1 MSQARGRCRSSVSA
15 RPRGGLTNVIA
26 FYNICLIKMS
36 RQPRQCALPF
46 RTWGGRRPGA
56 GRKPAGPRAGV
67 PHRRRPL
74 HHRGQPVH
82 VTLRAVR
89 GLPSLRGVRLFW
101 ALRRSLAAAS
111 GAPFRVVHFSVQAN
125 HVHLLVEAEGTH
137 ALGRGMQGLG
147 IRLAKAINRRLRR
160 RGRVW
165 AGRYH
170 GRALRTP
177 REVRNGLVYV
187 LLNGRKHG
195 AIDRGI
201 DPCSSGAWFGGWR
214 EGVEPAREPAPVAPP
229 RTWLLR
235 VVWQRSGPIGV
246 EEAPAAPGR
255 RTGRPSARRSPT
267 W

>member
-1 MSQARGRCRSSVSA
+1 MSLQ
-15 RPRGGLTNVIA
+15 T
-26 FYNICLIKMS
+26 
-36 RQPRQCALPF
+36 RQGALPF
-46 RTWGGRRPGA
+46 WTWGGRGPGA

-89 GLPSLRGVRLFW
+89 GLPSLRGMRLFR
-101 ALRRSLAAAS
+101 ALRSGLAAAS
-111 GAPFRVVHFSVQAN
+111 AATFRVVHFSVQTN
-125 HVHLLVEAEGTH
+125 HVHLLVEAEGTQ

-147 IRLAKAINRRLRR
+147 IRLAKAINRRLGR
-160 RGRVW
+160 RGCVW
-165 AGRYH
+165 AERYH

-195 AIDRGI
+195 AIRRGI

-214 EGVEPAREPAPVAPP
+214 EGVEPSREPPPVARPQ
-229 RTWLLR
+229 TWLLR
-235 VVWQRSGPIGV
+235 VGWRRSGPISVDDG
-246 EEAPAAPGR
+246 PAAPGR
-255 RTGRPSARRSPT
+255 RTGRSGGSCQNPPALLLRA
-267 W
+267 

>member
-1 MSQARGRCRSSVSA
+1 MSLQ
-15 RPRGGLTNVIA
+15 T
-26 FYNICLIKMS
+26 
-36 RQPRQCALPF
+36 RQGALPF
-46 RTWGGRRPGA
+46 WTWGGRRPGA

-89 GLPSLRGVRLFW
+89 GLPSLRGMRLFR
-101 ALRRSLAAAS
+101 ALRSGLRAAS
-111 GAPFRVVHFSVQAN
+111 AATFRVAHCSVQTN
-125 HVHLLVEAEGTH
+125 HIHLLVEAEGTQ

-147 IRLAKAINRRLRR
+147 IRLAKAINRRLGR
-160 RGRVW
+160 RGCVW
-165 AGRYH
+165 AERYH

-195 AIDRGI
+195 AIRRGI

-214 EGVEPAREPAPVAPP
+214 EGVEPSREPAPVARP

-235 VVWQRSGPIGV
+235 VGWRRRGPTRLRGR
-246 EEAPAAPGR
+246 PPPPGR
-255 RTGRPSARRSPT
+255 RTRRSRAT
-267 W
+267 WRNPPRHLRRPG